1 MKIYIGAEN
10 IISPLGTT
18 AKENFTKISEG
29 NSGIK
34 QYNNVGFDNE
44 NLFLSK
50 LATKKSFY
58 ALLSECL
65 EAVIN
70 ETQTDL
76 ISANDTLV
84 IISTTKADIQEN
96 INAPII
102 NATKQL
108 KTTYQLQNEPIV
120 ISNACISGVM
130 ALNMASNLIE
140 SKQYKHVIC
149 VGADIISDF
158 VLWGFQSLFAISDKA
173 CKPFDAERK
182 GISMGEGAA
191 SVLVTENETL
201 FKEKPLKILSGFT
214 TNDANHISGPS
225 RTGEGLYRAI
235 NQTLKK
241 HKLTKNDIDHI
252 SGHGT
257 ATLYNDE
264 MESIAFSRLQMLDIP
279 INSLKAYYGHT
290 LGAAGLIESV
300 ISMQSIRNNKLI
312 KSEGFEKQGT
322 THKLNII
329 EKNEDKEVNCVLKTA
344 SGFGGCNAALVI
356 LNHKVHEETRRK

>member
-120 ISNACISGVM
+120 ISNACISGVLAM
-130 ALNMASNLIE
+130 NTANNYLKAGLY
-140 SKQYKHVIC
+140 QHVFVI
-149 VGADIISDF
+149 GADVISDF
-158 VLWGFQSLFAISDKA
+158 VLYGFQSLFAISNEP
-173 CKPFDAERK
+173 CQPFDKHRK
-182 GISMGEGAA
+182 GISLGEGAGGVLM
-191 SVLVTENETL
+191 SVHSDVFSQTSFEFVEGT
-201 FKEKPLKILSGFT
+201 SS
-214 TNDANHISGPS
+214 NDANHISGPS
-225 RTGEGLYRAI
+225 RTGEGLFR
-235 NQTLKK
+235 TV
-241 HKLTKNDIDHI
+241 KNSMELAGVNASEIDFI
-252 SGHGT
+252 SAHGT
-257 ATLYNDE
+257 GTNFNDE
-264 MESIAFSRLQMLDIP
+264 MESIAFDRLKMNALP
-279 INSLKAYYGHT
+279 LNSLKGYFGHT
-290 LGAAGLIESV
+290 LGAAGLIESA
-300 ISMQSIRNNKLI
+300 ICLQSLRNNLLI
-312 KSEGFEKQGT
+312 KSNGFDEKGT
-322 THKLNII
+322 TGEINILSNNL
-329 EKNEDKEVNCVLKTA
+329 EKEVTTILKTA
-344 SGFGGCNAALVI
+344 SGFGGCNAAAI
-356 LNHKVHEETRRK
+356 IRKIK